1 MVKSKE
7 TIKIEQQILYNLV
20 QITDMFP
27 QYTLSQH
34 ITHIMR
40 TKGKNPDPY
49 FWDNLTLL
57 SVIED
62 YLDELHTDLATKE
75 EDNYDY

>member
-34 ITHIMR
+34 VVHILR
-40 TKGKNPDPY
+40 TKGKNIDPY
-49 FWDNLTLL
+49 FWDNITLL
-57 SVIED
+57 SIVEG
-62 YLDELHTDLATKE
+62 YLDELHTDLVTKE
-75 EDNYDY
+75 DEDNDY

>member
-1 MVKSKE
+1 
-7 TIKIEQQILYNLV
+7 
-20 QITDMFP
+20 
-27 QYTLSQH
+27 
-34 ITHIMR
+34 MR

-49 FWDNLTLL
+49 FWDNITLL

-75 EDNYDY
+75 EDDYDY

>member
-34 ITHIMR
+34 VLHILR
-40 TKGKNPDPY
+40 TKGKNTDPY
-49 FWDNLTLL
+49 FWDNITLL
-57 SVIED
+57 SIIEE

-75 EDNYDY
+75 DEDYDY